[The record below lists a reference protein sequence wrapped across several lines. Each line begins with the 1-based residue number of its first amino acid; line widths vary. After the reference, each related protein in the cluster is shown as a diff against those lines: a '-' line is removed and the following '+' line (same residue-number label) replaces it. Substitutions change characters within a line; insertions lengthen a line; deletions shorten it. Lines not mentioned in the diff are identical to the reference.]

1 MYGKPYMLA
10 RGILDEL
17 LRGKVG
23 WRLVGTLL
31 GQQGRVFTVR
41 KLAKAAGVS
50 VSEAAVAV
58 RDLEKHGVL
67 TIQPVGKS
75 YLIGINGRSYI
86 LNKIMRPAL
95 EAEERFLEELST
107 VLRKKL
113 VDKSIISAVLFGSVV
128 RGEARENSDIDL
140 LVVSDDH
147 EAAAGVVSS
156 AGLEV
161 ASVFNGRLS
170 PLIMGRKELKS
181 RAKSKFI
188 ESVLANYTHV
198 VGRDLR
204 ELTKG

>member
-1 MYGKPYMLA
+1 MSARSSIAVGLA
-10 RGILDEL
+10 VIIGLTGAAS
-17 LRGKVG
+17 LR
-23 WRLVGTLL
+23 
-31 GQQGRVFTVR
+31 
-41 KLAKAAGVS
+41 AA
-50 VSEAAVAV
+50 
-58 RDLEKHGVL
+58 D
-67 TIQPVGKS
+67 
-75 YLIGINGRSYI
+75 
-86 LNKIMRPAL
+86 
-95 EAEERFLEELST
+95 
-107 VLRKKL
+107 
-113 VDKSIISAVLFGSVV
+113 
-128 RGEARENSDIDL
+128 SDIDL

>member
-1 MYGKPYMLA
+1 MYGQPYMLG
-10 RGILDEL
+10 RGVLDAL

-31 GQQGRVFTVR
+31 GQEGRVFTVR

-50 VSEAAVAV
+50 VSEAAAAV

-67 TIQPVGKS
+67 TIQPVGRS
-75 YLIGINGRSYI
+75 YLVGINSRSYI

-95 EAEERFLEELST
+95 EAEERFLAELLT

-113 VDKSIISAVLFGSVV
+113 VDKSIISAALFGSVV

-140 LVVSDDH
+140 LVVSADH
-147 EAAAGVVSS
+147 EAAAGVVSGAS
-156 AGLEV
+156 LEI

-181 RAKSKFI
+181 RAKSKFM
-188 ESVLANYTHV
+188 ESVLANYSHV

-204 ELTKG
+204 ELTKA